1 MRVHCDGHPHEN
13 NVAAR
18 FASVFSRRFFVIFRE
33 SSPSR
38 MDFVR
43 LMLFRESSPS
53 RMDFVRVMLFRESS
67 PSWMDFV
74 RVWHFAGVQHHE
86 NKFFR
91 ESINHHENY
100 PTEASQSKFQLHTW
114 SKYNKFQY
122 TYIHIYRQ
130 LIPISMYSNFN
141 PIVQPLQ

>member
-1 MRVHCDGHPHEN
+1 MRVHRDGHPHEN

-18 FASVFSRRFFVIFRE
+18 FASVFSRQFFVIFRE

-67 PSWMDFV
+67 PS
-74 RVWHFAGVQHHE
+74 
-86 NKFFR
+86 
-91 ESINHHENY
+91 
-100 PTEASQSKFQLHTW
+100 
-114 SKYNKFQY
+114 
-122 TYIHIYRQ
+122 
-130 LIPISMYSNFN
+130 
-141 PIVQPLQ
+141 